1 MNKTRLIEIK
11 EEHPISFRITD
22 EPILQKNNCKERNN
36 IFDNNLVHIIRNQRN
51 NNNNISKERSSKDRS
66 IAKYRRRNEKI
77 NSEENNIS
85 VDNESNERIMDKTT
99 NQFYTKRDNKNQKS
113 PSVIV
118 NIGNRINSN
127 KKSESGNING
137 RYKRIIISNNYNR
150 NNSRKRVEF
159 EEKLYSNYN
168 NNLKKVKVLETE
180 KNITNDSNYTNL
192 NFSYNSPKNRIFF
205 DDLNLLHTFLNV
217 LEHNSYICK
226 YLEKNEN
233 EIIIKHLIKK
243 SEQNKQYCL
252 TGLLYY
258 IYKYIWTRRPE
269 KIIQRN
275 ELEKKYKSFIDCY
288 IKINCK
294 DENPAFY
301 LYDIGNIELI
311 IAFIFGKINN
321 EISNENMNAKIKK
334 FCSDDNELNKFMNN
348 FFENNKSII
357 SNVFTGFYEENI
369 TCMNCKE
376 RMMRSNNKYNPI
388 KGFNAFNYINFDL
401 SCNNRLIGGSQILS
415 TNINSNIYDY
425 LNLGFSN
432 SFFCFCN
439 NCNMCTQKYI
449 QKEFLSF
456 PKVLTVILK
465 NNEGNFYINNEINLN
480 KYERVNCNFNYYLI
494 ALLCKYNY
502 NNSYITYCFN
512 YKDGNWYYYSKNE
525 KEAHITKSLDINAI
539 PFTLVYQSSKDMNYE
554 YNNIDLDMANNKKGY
569 IFKFQN
575 GHPPVKL
582 FFGMNA
588 IVKEA
593 KRYIKNLFNLKG
605 VKLII
610 NAQIPKDNDKLGEI
624 LTDNQIVL
632 VLEC

>member
-1 MNKTRLIEIK
+1 MKYARLIEIQ
-11 EEHPISFRITD
+11 EENPVSIRNNN
-22 EPILQKNNCKERNN
+22 EQILRKNSYKGRKN
-36 IFDNNLVHIIRNQRN
+36 IFDNNLIHNTRNQR
-51 NNNNISKERSSKDRS
+51 NNNISKERSSKDRS

-77 NSEENNIS
+77 NSEEKNIS
-85 VDNESNERIMDKTT
+85 IDNESNKRIMNKTR
-99 NQFYTKRDNKNQKS
+99 NIKRDDKSQKH
-113 PSVIV
+113 PSVEM

-127 KKSESGNING
+127 KKPENENIK
-137 RYKRIIISNNYNR
+137 RLYKRIIISNNNNR

-159 EEKLYSNYN
+159 EEKLYSNDN
-168 NNLKKVKVLETE
+168 HNLKKVKVLETE

-192 NFSYNSPKNRIFF
+192 NFNYNASRNKFLF
-205 DDLNLLHTFLNV
+205 DDQNLFHTILNV
-217 LEHNSYICK
+217 LEHNSYISK

-233 EIIIKHLIKK
+233 EIIIKDLIKK

-294 DENPAFY
+294 DANPAFY

-321 EISNENMNAKIKK
+321 EISNENKNAKIKE
-334 FCSDDNELNKFMNN
+334 FCSNDNELNKFMNN
-348 FFENNKSII
+348 FFKNNKSII

-401 SCNNRLIGGSQILS
+401 SCNNRLIGGNQILS
-415 TNINSNIYDY
+415 TNTNSNIYDY
-425 LNLGFSN
+425 LNLGFNN
-432 SFFCFCN
+432 SSSFYCHY
-439 NCNMCTQKYI
+439 CNMYTQQYI

-465 NNEGNFYINNEINLN
+465 NNEGNFYINDVINLN
-480 KYERVNCNFNYYLI
+480 KYERVNSNSNYYLI

-512 YKDGNWYYYSKNE
+512 YKNGNWYYYSKNE
-525 KEAHITKSLDINAI
+525 KEAHITKSLDMNAI
-539 PFTLVYQSSKDMNYE
+539 PFVLVYQSSKDMNYE

-569 IFKFQN
+569 IFRFQN
-575 GHPPVKL
+575 GYPPVKL
-582 FFGMNA
+582 FFGINT

-593 KRYIKNLFNLKG
+593 KKYVKDNFNLKD
-605 VKLII
+605 VKFII
-610 NAQIPKDNDKLGEI
+610 NGKVPRDNDKLGEI
-624 LTDNQIVL
+624 FNDNQIVI